1 MNESERIIQ
10 EAARKAKEQAEKK
23 LAEARQ
29 KAEEEKTARTS
40 NAEVSFSNLL
50 KRMKECESKGSNA
63 TQEEITNLLKAF
75 DDLNFLDIYYER
87 ISIYEEVKSTAAKL
101 SSIKNGHIQNLSKIA
116 NRKKVTKRLIVISI
130 VLALCAGGAFGL
142 YKYFTSESYKE
153 QSRLKQIE
161 RDLKNKIDILE
172 KQLHS
177 QDQEKAKTEEQNE
190 YKVGEWG
197 EAGIVF
203 YDKGNYSDGWRYL
216 EACPGVTYNTY
227 FSKTNGR
234 IEGLS
239 SAVGDGD
246 INTKLI
252 IEAFGE
258 DTAAGD
264 AANTTAYD
272 KTDWYLGNV
281 AEMTLCYNNLVNN
294 NKNRKTVDKYEKE
307 EKFYKLYSSYMEWR
321 KPGTICYITSEQA
334 SADKCKV
341 VIFSTNGMFIDGGH
355 SVDIG
360 NGWTSF
366 KHKNL
371 EGYKCWVRPIRKF

>member
-1 MNESERIIQ
+1 M
-10 EAARKAKEQAEKK
+10 QAFE
-23 LAEARQ
+23 
-29 KAEEEKTARTS
+29 
-40 NAEVSFSNLL
+40 
-50 KRMKECESKGSNA
+50 
-63 TQEEITNLLKAF
+63 
-75 DDLNFLDIYYER
+75 DLNFLDVYYER
-87 ISIYEEVKSTAAKL
+87 ISSYEEAKSTAAKL
-101 SSIKNGHIQNLSKIA
+101 GSIKNGHIQNLSKIA
-116 NRKKVTKRLIVISI
+116 NRKKVIKRLIAIAI

-142 YKYFTSESYKE
+142 YKYFSSESYKE
-153 QSRLKQIE
+153 QSRIKQIE
-161 RDLKNKIDILE
+161 KDAKNKEKALKKQEKERLKAE
-172 KQLHS
+172 KQ
-177 QDQEKAKTEEQNE
+177 NG

-246 INTKLI
+246 INTRLI

-294 NKNRKTVDKYEKE
+294 NKNRQTVDKYEKE
-307 EKFYKLYSSYMEWR
+307 NKFYKLYSPYLEWK

-334 SADKCKV
+334 SADMCKV

-355 SVDIG
+355 SVDVG
-360 NGWTSF
+360 NSWTKF
-366 KHKNL
+366 KHKRL